1 LLPYSN
7 FLSTSQAIAA
17 FTKPSHHYQDQM
29 EFMVNEHNSLHQRR
43 NAVPSILTASQN
55 LVGNIFNND
64 FTSNL
69 AAINWKK
76 VYNQLKYALGKKW
89 KKINPFRDTEGDGS
103 DDEEEDVDLDQIEEI
118 ARKQLMAKNPE
129 LYKSQQDGDD
139 DGGGGL
145 GDFFENNSNV
155 DDRSVSQDNAG
166 DQVVPFEEL

>member
-1 LLPYSN
+1 LFFSN

-17 FTKPSHHYQDQM
+17 FTKPSHHYKDQM
-29 EFMVNEHNSLHQRR
+29 EFMVNEHNALHQRR
-43 NAVPSILTASQN
+43 NVVPSVFATSQN
-55 LVGNIFNND
+55 LVGSMFNND

-76 VYNQLKYALGKKW
+76 VYNQLKYTLGKKW
-89 KKINPFRDTEGDGS
+89 KKINPFRDVEGDGS

-129 LYKSQQDGDD
+129 LYKSQLGGDD
-139 DGGGGL
+139 DEGGGF
-145 GDFFENNSNV
+145 GDQFENNSNV
-155 DDRSVSQDNAG
+155 DDGSVSQDIPG